1 MRGNEEGI
9 SKYIVADTKCHR
21 ILCRLHLNYASPR
34 SQFRPK
40 LNPER
45 RKREN
50 CNCTFRVVAIV
61 SALLQTETSRPPGV
75 AISNDRRFESRVG
88 KRRSKGFWNWV
99 EIHPSQFPSRL
110 LINRWLYSTISWYWH
125 TRGEAHARLSLFLSL
140 WMDRVERVQSSGR
153 GSSRVEIKC
162 VPLSGRYPSSS
173 LTGKNERER
182 ERYGVKA
189 KRRKEFGRGGRTSG

>member
-21 ILCRLHLNYASPR
+21 ILCSLHLNYASPR

-40 LNPER
+40 LNPVR

-88 KRRSKGFWNWV
+88 KV
-99 EIHPSQFPSRL
+99 E
-110 LINRWLYSTISWYWH
+110 
-125 TRGEAHARLSLFLSL
+125 E
-140 WMDRVERVQSSGR
+140 
-153 GSSRVEIKC
+153 
-162 VPLSGRYPSSS
+162 
-173 LTGKNERER
+173 
-182 ERYGVKA
+182 
-189 KRRKEFGRGGRTSG
+189 